1 MTRDEWRA
9 LAESTPATR
18 NQVGA
23 IRREFERLGFGEA
36 GRAERLWI
44 TGQLAQAPGQLATT
58 HDLTTGQAGRV
69 VGAMTACTSL
79 QDLCAA
85 ADPGRAA
92 CQRARMRARLLRIL
106 AELTSPD
113 SKSKT
118 DGEVG
123 QPLGAVR

>member
-9 LAESTPATR
+9 FAESTPATR
-18 NQVGA
+18 NLVGA

-79 QDLCAA
+79 QDLYAGRGSGKGGLPAGEAA
-85 ADPGRAA
+85 GPAAPHTGRAH
-92 CQRARMRARLLRIL
+92 Q
-106 AELTSPD
+106 P
-113 SKSKT
+113 
-118 DGEVG
+118 G
-123 QPLGAVR
+123 QQIQD